1 MATRYQCQSARK
13 KPSVHTLL
21 VQYGC
26 NEICLVLATYS
37 HSFPGRETE
46 KRDEWVFMQSF
57 RLFWPH
63 NSLSGRETEKRD
75 EWVFM
80 QSFRLF
86 LFMCSPSQ
94 AIQAQKV
101 IPRCWQN
108 SAGLLYISRPLQLFS
123 EHLLSD
129 TALYSVHVFSIIKHY
144 IKDRKLHTIQCTHTI
159 HSTRNTQHSMQC
171 RHNNLHT
178 MHNLYN
184 TLFYSTQ

>member
-1 MATRYQCQSARK
+1 MDAM
-13 KPSVHTLL
+13 VF
-21 VQYGC
+21 VW
-26 NEICLVLATYS
+26 VLATYS
-37 HSFPGRETE
+37 Y
-46 KRDEWVFMQSF
+46 
-57 RLFWPH
+57 
-63 NSLSGRETEKRD
+63 SLSGRET
-75 EWVFM
+75 VASAHTVM
-80 QSFRLF
+80 SGF
-86 LFMCSPSQ
+86 LCGVSDYFWQRVCMCSPSQ
-94 AIQAQKV
+94 AIQAQNLKV
-101 IPRCWQN
+101 ILRCWQN
-108 SAGLLYISRPLQLFS
+108 SAGLLYISRPLQLFT